1 MNSTCVETNVWQSV
15 RLLFLLFSS
24 VCLSTCFQPIFLKL
38 GCITNFD
45 VLVRVELIS
54 FAAEIKCYAIFWW
67 KCVSIQLCNKPLKAY
82 PFLVTTIFR
91 KQMPCSR
98 TAAFLSWCPPLQQV
112 LCLRTSDSKAVE
124 SFFSSQIWQLQGHMS
139 HERTPPRTLL
149 PGQLSMGVV
158 LYPRLYM
165 PLN

>member
-1 MNSTCVETNVWQSV
+1 MNGTCVETNVWQSV

-124 SFFSSQIWQLQGHMS
+124 SFFFISNMATSRAHVTWKNASQNFITRS
-139 HERTPPRTLL
+139 T
-149 PGQLSMGVV
+149 
-158 LYPRLYM
+158 
-165 PLN
+165 